1 MAPDSPG
8 CGIRRLPGK
17 AQKLE
22 PVSVKD
28 EQVKQLTSALKKALQ
43 DLASVGAECALVG
56 GLAVGVRSEPRFTR
70 DVDLAVSVFSDEQ
83 AEQIVRALF
92 AKGYSLEFLLE
103 HKRVKRIG
111 TARLITPYH
120 DEVFLDLLFAAC
132 GVETEI
138 VEGAELVTVVR
149 GVRAKV
155 ARRGH
160 LIAMKLLSVKSDR
173 PQDKIDLHELSKVA
187 TRRDWDDASQALV
200 LIKKRGFARGR
211 NLSAKLSALRGES
224 FR

>member
-1 MAPDSPG
+1 M
-8 CGIRRLPGK
+8 
-17 AQKLE
+17 
-22 PVSVKD
+22 
-28 EQVKQLTSALKKALQ
+28 KQLTSALKKALQ
-43 DLASVGAECALVG
+43 DLASVGADCALVG

-70 DVDLAVSVFSDEQ
+70 DIDLAVSVLSDEQ

-103 HKRVKRIG
+103 QRIAKRIG
-111 TARLITPYH
+111 SARLITPYH
-120 DEVFLDLLFAAC
+120 EDVFLDLLFAAC

-138 VEGAELVTVVR
+138 VAKAELVTVVK
-149 GVRAKV
+149 GLRAKV

-173 PQDKIDLHELSKVA
+173 PQDKLDLHELSRVA
-187 TRRDWDDASQALV
+187 TRRDWDDAAQALS
-200 LIKKRGFARGR
+200 LIRKRGFARGR

-224 FR
+224 SRR